1 MCCWKVQVSCFYID
15 DTRYKTKKPVPS
27 NNTYVAVDGF
37 LDHICVDTGHVIMV
51 MWDAKLNVARG
62 GRAKADNRTKGS
74 EKCITPENN
83 MHTTNSKIVLIDTN
97 RMGA

>member
-51 MWDAKLNVARG
+51 MWDAKRG
-62 GRAKADNRTKGS
+62 GEEWLNEAKVVKADTHLDII
-74 EKCITPENN
+74 C
-83 MHTTNSKIVLIDTN
+83 
-97 RMGA
+97 